1 MSMKI
6 TENNKKEIKRELN
19 ERLETALEEIGIK
32 AEGYAARLCPVDTG
46 LLRNSITSAVGGKE
60 TSKKKY
66 TADKAKKGKELKSG
80 SYSGIAT
87 AEKNPYV
94 ILGSNVEYA
103 PEIETGTSKKHA
115 RPFIKPALTDHVDQY
130 RRMLKSELSHE

>member
-1 MSMKI
+1 MSFKI
-6 TENNKKEIKRELN
+6 TENHKEEIKREMN
-19 ERLETALEEIGIK
+19 KRLETALEEIGIK
-32 AEGYAARLCPVDTG
+32 AEGYAARLCPVQTG
-46 LLRNSITSAVGGKE
+46 LLKNSITSAVGGKE

-103 PEIETGTSKKHA
+103 PSIETGTSKKHA

-130 RRMLKSELSHE
+130 RRMLKAELSHK

>member
-1 MSMKI
+1 
-6 TENNKKEIKRELN
+6 
-19 ERLETALEEIGIK
+19 LE
-32 AEGYAARLCPVDTG
+32 AR
-46 LLRNSITSAVGGKE
+46 KHQ
-60 TSKKKY
+60 KKY

-103 PEIETGTSKKHA
+103 PHIETGTSKKHA

-130 RRMLKSELSHE
+130 RRMLKAELSRE